1 MIRSR
6 HVLPVL
12 SLLSLLLL
20 ASVAQAQARVN
31 ADLALNTQYQWRGLT
46 LTNRLVVQPSL
57 GVAVPAG
64 TATISAGVF
73 ASVDGGRYDG
83 VKDISENGGAGVD
96 LAEYRL
102 FAAASRAFGRAT
114 ITVGATSYSF
124 PNSAGRRKNWNTYE
138 GYVKAEFDAPF
149 RPSFAVWQDVKQ
161 IQGAYAELGVSQE
174 VGRFSFGGL
183 GGWSFGQSVGDGGAL
198 GHFAAHGFTHADLS
212 VGTTFALGA
221 VSATPNVHLIIGG
234 DSLTKRTAPGER
246 KSTKFYFGLSF
257 AWSHESGIAGETA
270 KTP

>member
-1 MIRSR
+1 MNRSR
-6 HVLPVL
+6 YLLPA
-12 SLLSLLLL
+12 LSLLLL
-20 ASVAQAQARVN
+20 ATVARAQASVSAE
-31 ADLALNTQYQWRGLT
+31 LAVHTQYQWRGLT
-46 LTNRLVVQPSL
+46 MTNRLVVQPSL

-64 TATISAGVF
+64 TATISAGMF

-83 VKDISENGGAGVD
+83 VKEISENGGAGVD

-138 GYVKAEFDAPF
+138 GYVHAEFDAPF

-161 IQGAYAELGVSQE
+161 IQGAYAEFGVSQE

-198 GHFAAHGFTHADLS
+198 AYFEEHGFTHADLS
-212 VGTTFALGA
+212 VRTTFELGA
-221 VSATPNVHLIIGG
+221 VSATPSGHLIVGG
-234 DSLTKRTAPGER
+234 DPFTKRTAPGEQQ
-246 KSTKFYFGLSF
+246 STKLYFGMTFS
-257 AWSHESGIAGETA
+257 WSHAPGSAGETA
-270 KTP
+270 KAP